1 MGGRYQHHQVQEF
14 LPLDM
19 STCDLLPEGQ
29 RECWQSIVNELNAR
43 LQTKTVE
50 LQQVVSDR
58 QALENQCEQLQ
69 EQVEETS
76 AQVHALTEAAAAQA
90 RQFSETLKQLRQ
102 NQAQIVQTEKMSSLG
117 LLVAGV
123 AHEINNPVNFIY
135 GNLTHVES
143 YVQYLMDLVG
153 LYRQH
158 YPHPVPEVANNSDE
172 EELEFLLEDLPK
184 ILHSMKLGADRI
196 QKIVLSLR
204 NFSRMDE
211 EGAKEVDIHEG
222 IDSTLLIL
230 QSQLKA
236 KGNHQEIQIV
246 KDYGQLP
253 MVECLAGQVN
263 QVFMNLLTNS
273 IDALTARRNLPNV
286 AQPETFELVS
296 SPVVNPESTPQNAPP
311 TITIQ
316 TQMLDREWLLIRI
329 ADNGTGIPESA
340 RPVLFDPFFTTK
352 PIGKGTGLGLS
363 ISYQIIAKRHQG
375 VLDWSSTLGEG
386 TEFII
391 KLPLKFSS
399 EDGFSN

>member
-1 MGGRYQHHQVQEF
+1 MGGRYQHNQVQEF
-14 LPLDM
+14 PPLDV
-19 STCDLLPEGQ
+19 STCDLLPDGQ
-29 RECWQSIVNELNAR
+29 RECWHDLVHELNAR
-43 LQTKTVE
+43 LQTQTVE
-50 LQQVVSDR
+50 LQQVMSDR
-58 QALENQCEQLQ
+58 TALEKQCQQLQ

-76 AQVHALTEAAAAQA
+76 AQAKALQEAAAAQA

-135 GNLTHVES
+135 GNLTHVEN
-143 YVQYLMDLVG
+143 YVQYLMKLLE

-158 YPHPVPEVANNSDE
+158 YPDPVPEVANNTDE

-184 ILHSMKLGADRI
+184 ILSSMKLGADRI

-222 IDSTLLIL
+222 IDSTLMIL

-236 KGNHQEIQIV
+236 KGNHQEIHIV

-253 MVECLAGQVN
+253 MVECLAGQIN

-273 IDALTARRNLPNV
+273 IDALTERRNSPHISQS
-286 AQPETFELVS
+286 ATFELVS
-296 SPVVNPESTPQNAPP
+296 SPVVNPEITPKNAPP

-316 TQMLDREWLLIRI
+316 TRMLDREWLVIRI
-329 ADNGTGIPESA
+329 TDNGLGIPESA
-340 RPVLFDPFFTTK
+340 RPVIFDPFFTTK

-386 TEFII
+386 TEFMI

-399 EDGFSN
+399 ENGLNT

>member
-1 MGGRYQHHQVQEF
+1 MGGRYQHYQVQEF
-14 LPLDM
+14 LPLDG
-19 STCDLLPEGQ
+19 STCDRLPEGQ
-29 RECWQSIVNELNAR
+29 QECWQNLVNELNAR

-58 QALENQCEQLQ
+58 QALETQCEQLQ

-76 AQVHALTEAAAAQA
+76 AQIQALTEAAAAQA

-135 GNLTHVES
+135 GNLTHVEN

-184 ILHSMKLGADRI
+184 ILSSMKLGADRI

-211 EGAKEVDIHEG
+211 AGAKEVDIHEG
-222 IDSTLLIL
+222 IDSTLMIL

-236 KGNHQEIQIV
+236 KGNHQEIHIV

-253 MVECLAGQVN
+253 MVECLAGQIN

-273 IDALTARRNLPNV
+273 IDALTTRRNSPDIS
-286 AQPETFELVS
+286 QPATFQLVS
-296 SPVVNPESTPQNAPP
+296 SPVVNPEITPQNAPP

-329 ADNGTGIPESA
+329 ADNGVGIPESA

-352 PIGKGTGLGLS
+352 PVGKGTGLGLS

-386 TEFII
+386 TEFLI

-399 EDGFSN
+399 GNGLNT

>member
-76 AQVHALTEAAAAQA
+76 AQVHALTEAATAQA

>member
-1 MGGRYQHHQVQEF
+1 
-14 LPLDM
+14 M

-29 RECWQSIVNELNAR
+29 RECWRNIVNELNAR

-153 LYRQH
+153 LYRQY

-329 ADNGTGIPESA
+329 TDNGTGIPESA

>member
-1 MGGRYQHHQVQEF
+1 MGGRYQRNQVQEF
-14 LPLDM
+14 LPLDV

-29 RECWQSIVNELNAR
+29 QECWQNLVNELNAR
-43 LQTKTVE
+43 LQTKSIE

-58 QALENQCEQLQ
+58 QALENQCQQLQ

-76 AQVHALTEAAAAQA
+76 AQAQALQEAAAAQA

-135 GNLTHVES
+135 GNLTHVDN
-143 YVQYLMDLVG
+143 YVQYLIDLLG

-184 ILHSMKLGADRI
+184 ILNSMKVGADRI

-211 EGAKEVDIHEG
+211 EGAKAVDIHEG
-222 IDSTLLIL
+222 LDSTLMIL

-236 KGNHQEIQIV
+236 KGNHQEIHIV
-246 KDYGQLP
+246 KDYGELP
-253 MVECLAGQVN
+253 IVECLAGQIN

-273 IDALTARRNLPNV
+273 IDALTDRRNFPTN
-286 AQPETFELVS
+286 ADPSPFELVS
-296 SPVVNPESTPQNAPP
+296 SPVFDPEVTTKEPP

-316 TQMLDREWLLIRI
+316 TRMIDQEWLVIRI
-329 ADNGTGIPESA
+329 TDNGLGIPESA
-340 RPVLFDPFFTTK
+340 RSVLFDPFFTTK
-352 PIGKGTGLGLS
+352 PVGKGTGLGLS

-386 TEFII
+386 TEFMI

-399 EDGFSN
+399 DDGFNA

>member
-1 MGGRYQHHQVQEF
+1 
-14 LPLDM
+14 M